1 MEQSKMNNKTYTYD
15 ASEIFEDIKDDPE
28 NVLMKI
34 PDEVAESMGWTP
46 GDVLRIRVYDDT
58 QQIEIS
64 KVEPTENT
72 NE

>member
-1 MEQSKMNNKTYTYD
+1 MTENKTYTYD
-15 ASEIFEDIKDDPE
+15 ASDIFEDIKDDPD

-34 PDEVAESMGWTP
+34 PEEVSKKMGWEP
-46 GDVLRIRVYDDT
+46 GDVLRVRVYDDT

-64 KVEPTENT
+64 KVEPTKNT

>member
-1 MEQSKMNNKTYTYD
+1 MTDKKTYTYD
-15 ASEIFEDIKDDPE
+15 ASDIFEDIKEDPE

-34 PDEVAESMGWTP
+34 PEEVSKEMGWTP